1 MHCNIYIIF
10 IYIYIYIYIYRGGV
24 CVGVCLCV
32 CLSMHAQ
39 FAHKA
44 GGVKLLSASQVCN
57 VVTVV
62 VDTFHAAFKVLP
74 ASSHWLPTV
83 WHPPEA
89 QLEKT
94 ERKEVKTITLH
105 CKKQSI
111 CFAVKYNR
119 KLQCFVV

>member
-1 MHCNIYIIF
+1 MFENEVLCVCVYTF
-10 IYIYIYIYIYRGGV
+10 IYIYIYAGGV
-24 CVGVCLCV
+24 CVCVCVPVCV

-39 FAHKA
+39 FAYKA

-57 VVTVV
+57 VVSVV

-94 ERKEVKTITLH
+94 EGKEVKTITLH
-105 CKKQSI
+105 SKKQSI
-111 CFAVKYNR
+111 CFAVK
-119 KLQCFVV
+119 